1 MHMRV
6 SFRNALRRL
15 LSIKGLLVLAVVA
28 ATWVL
33 LAWLA
38 AEGLIV
44 REPLD
49 HADAILVLS
58 GSAAYEER
66 TSKAAELYRSGIA
79 RKIILTNDNRQ
90 GGWSK
95 TELRNPY
102 YYERARAELIRNS
115 VSPDDII
122 VLPEPVYGTHDES
135 LVLRRNLEPASYRS
149 IVIVT
154 SAFHSR
160 RALWTLKRTFAETG
174 TTIGVEPVPP
184 GGQTPGPALW
194 WLHRQGWDDVPVEY
208 LKIIYYRLRY

>member
-1 MHMRV
+1 MRMRV
-6 SFRNALRRL
+6 SFRNALSRL
-15 LSIKGLLVLAVVA
+15 LSIKGLAVLALVA
-28 ATWVL
+28 A
-33 LAWLA
+33 AWLLVAWFA
-38 AEGLIV
+38 AASLIV
-44 REPLD
+44 SEPLA
-49 HADAILVLS
+49 HADAIVVLS

-66 TSKAAELYRSGIA
+66 TSKAAELYRSGVA
-79 RKIILTNDNRQ
+79 KKIILTNDNRQ

-115 VSPDDII
+115 VSPDDIV

-135 LVLRRNLEPASYRS
+135 LVLRRHLEPASYRS

-174 TTIGVEPVPP
+174 MTIGVEPVPP

-194 WLHRQGWDDVPVEY
+194 WLHLQGWEDVPVEY
-208 LKIIYYRLRY
+208 VKIIYYRLRY